1 MPLTRRQK
9 WRIDKVQS
17 EKIAR
22 ADKAASKVESQIDE
36 NDKEL
41 QGKVITRYGQRQLVE
56 DENGKVFQS
65 VSRQN
70 IGFSVAGDRV
80 LFQRTKNDEAIVT
93 AIYPRNNELKR
104 QDKLIAA
111 NIDQLWLVVAL
122 EPHYEFELIDRYLI
136 MAENL
141 NLSIGIIVNK
151 IELAN
156 NGNEFLDDF
165 IDYQSLGYDVHFL
178 SVKSNINIEIFK
190 NQLISKSHIFLG
202 QSGVG
207 KSSLINSL
215 IPDLKLRVNEIS
227 YKSKLGKHTTT
238 NTTLYHIPTGGDLI
252 DSPGVRE
259 FQLENL
265 TETEIRNGF
274 KEFKALSDDCRFRD
288 CKHISEPNCAVKDAL
303 EKGEINIIKSQ
314 QDKKLQK
321 VLLSQCRNQ
330 KRM

>member
-36 NDKEL
+36 NVKEL

-227 YKSKLGKHTTT
+227 NKSKLGKHTTT

-274 KEFKALSDDCRFRD
+274 KEFKALSDECRFRD
-288 CKHISEPNCAVKDAL
+288 CNHISEPNCAVKDAL
-303 EKGEINIIKSQ
+303 EKGEININRYHSYLNI
-314 QDKKLQK
+314 LA
-321 VLLSQCRNQ
+321 
-330 KRM
+330 